1 MSPVRS
7 AKVSLKEQMR
17 DLLPMIA
24 VLIVVLLI
32 VTFVPQTVLFLPNL
46 LG

>member
-1 MSPVRS
+1 
-7 AKVSLKEQMR
+7 MR

-32 VTFVPQTVLFLPNL
+32 VTFIPQTVLFLPNL

>member
-1 MSPVRS
+1 
-7 AKVSLKEQMR
+7 MR